1 MPGPGNK
8 DFQAHNLLS
17 TKKGNGGNMGIKV
30 FSKNKRFLSLVE
42 TAKGKFIQHVHGYF
56 IEAQD
61 IKRNFFIHYDY
72 RKHVWAVH
80 DYRTAHRIVAA
91 KEYQDSLEAFQ
102 RTLKKF
108 DWNSLEKLSAIN
120 PE

>member
-1 MPGPGNK
+1 ME
-8 DFQAHNLLS
+8 
-17 TKKGNGGNMGIKV
+17 IKV

-56 IEAQD
+56 IEAPQ
-61 IKRNFFIHYDY
+61 IKRDFFIHYDY

-80 DYRTAHRIVAA
+80 DYHTAHRITAS
-91 KEYQDSLEAFQ
+91 KEYRLSLEAFQ
-102 RTLKKF
+102 KTIETF
-108 DWNSLEKLSAIN
+108 DWNSLKNLPAIN

>member
-1 MPGPGNK
+1 ME
-8 DFQAHNLLS
+8 
-17 TKKGNGGNMGIKV
+17 IKV

-56 IEAQD
+56 IEAQE
-61 IKRNFFIHYDY
+61 IKRDFFIHYDY

-80 DYRTAHRIVAA
+80 DYQTAHRITAA
-91 KEYQDSLEAFQ
+91 KEYHDSLEALQ
-102 RTLKKF
+102 KTIETF
-108 DWNSLEKLSAIN
+108 DWNSLKNFPAIN

>member
-1 MPGPGNK
+1 ME
-8 DFQAHNLLS
+8 
-17 TKKGNGGNMGIKV
+17 IKV

-61 IKRNFFIHYDY
+61 IKRTFFIHYDY

-80 DYRTAHRIVAA
+80 DYMTAHRIVAA
-91 KEYQDSLEAFQ
+91 KEYHDSLEAF
-102 RTLKKF
+102 RKTLKTF
-108 DWNSLEKLSAIN
+108 NLNSLENLPAIN